1 MTTLKL
7 LSMNIGQ
14 PKVIGTVNGESVLS
28 GIDKRPAAGGSVL
41 VGANGI
47 EGDGQA
53 DLENHGG
60 AEKAVYAYPV
70 ENWPWWQSEHH
81 LVCRP
86 ATLGENL
93 TLSGADEI
101 QVRIGDQF
109 SWGEVVL
116 EVSQPRAPCFKLAI
130 HTGHPEAPQAMTLS
144 GRCGWYLR
152 VLQSGRA
159 PVQADLVRTFE
170 SDSPTVRE
178 TFATV
183 FSPRPDMALLRRI
196 HRAPALS
203 PAWRQRAAKKL
214 GAIGG

>member
-7 LSMNIGQ
+7 LSMNVGQ
-14 PKVIGTVNGESVLS
+14 PKVIGIFNGESVLS
-28 GIDKRPAAGGSVL
+28 GIDKQPVASGSVV
-41 VGANGI
+41 VGPNGI

-60 AEKAVYAYPV
+60 PEKAVYAYAV
-70 ENWPWWQSEHH
+70 ENWPWWEVQHD
-81 LVCRP
+81 LVCLP

-101 QVRIGDQF
+101 QVRIGDRF
-109 SWGEVVL
+109 SWGEALL
-116 EVSQPRAPCFKLAI
+116 EISQPRAPCFKLAI
-130 HTGHPEAPQAMTLS
+130 HTGHSEVPQAMTLS

-152 VLQSGRA
+152 VVQPGRA
-159 PVQADLVRTFE
+159 PVLADLVRTFE

-183 FSPRPDMALLRRI
+183 FAVRPDMALLRRI
-196 HRAPALS
+196 HGAPALS
-203 PAWRQRAAKKL
+203 PAWRQRTAKKL